1 MVYPALGESKK
12 ALIVVIVSVAKLKY
26 QRKVAGAWSM
36 SRKGTTKLT
45 TAVMIVDVLVVNR
58 NRDKSK
64 ISTTRTNRLARSKST
79 NGDASNV
86 VCKAIKRPLL

>member
-1 MVYPALGESKK
+1 
-12 ALIVVIVSVAKLKY
+12 
-26 QRKVAGAWSM
+26 M

-64 ISTTRTNRLARSKST
+64 ISTTRANRLARSKST

-86 VCKAIKRPLL
+86 VYKAIKRPLQ